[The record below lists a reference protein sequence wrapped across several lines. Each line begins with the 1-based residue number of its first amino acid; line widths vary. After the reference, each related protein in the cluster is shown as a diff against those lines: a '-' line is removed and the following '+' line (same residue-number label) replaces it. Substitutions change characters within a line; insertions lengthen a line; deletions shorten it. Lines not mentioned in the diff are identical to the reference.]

1 MALIQATEIK
11 QTDPYVFIPAT
22 SNGVEAAFPAATAT
36 GSRLFIAPFNLYV
49 LQMTAYTGAGTIV
62 SGETLRPAF
71 GTSTGGVVALGTTL
85 GAATTSVASSALV
98 LNIDTTA
105 TDAPLGPVI
114 PAGSAIG
121 INHPAVTSSTGTIIG
136 VGIRY
141 RMA

>member
-11 QTDPYVFIPAT
+11 QTDPYIFVPAT
-22 SNGVEAAFPAATAT
+22 LNGVEAVFPVTAT
-36 GSRLFIAPFNLYV
+36 GTRVFIAPFNLYV
-49 LQMTAYTGAGTIV
+49 LQMTVYTGAGVIV
-62 SGETLRPAF
+62 SGENLRPAY
-71 GTSTGGVVALGTTL
+71 GTATGGIAALGTTL
-85 GAATTSVASSALV
+85 GAVTTSVASSALA

-105 TDAPLGPVI
+105 ATEPLGPVI

-121 INHPAVTSSTGTIIG
+121 VNHPAVALSTGTIIG